1 MKENDPEL
9 RKIRPKLGFAGD
21 ISGKESAANA
31 GDADPWDG
39 KIPWKTKWQPIP
51 IFLPGNSHGKR
62 SFAGYSPCGHRYLD
76 TTEWLNTAHR
86 SGLKIE
92 FIHLF
97 ECSPQGSKEF
107 DRTEVT

>member
-39 KIPWKTKWQPIP
+39 KIPLEDEVATHSNILAWKFPWKEE
-51 IFLPGNSHGKR
+51 L
-62 SFAGYSPCGHRYLD
+62 CGLQ
-76 TTEWLNTAHR
+76 
-86 SGLKIE
+86 SMGLQKVD
-92 FIHLF
+92 
-97 ECSPQGSKEF
+97 KA
-107 DRTEVT
+107 